1 MTTKI
6 LHQKANRYLCGAAL
20 PAETR
25 QIQAWLSCTD
35 THKVLLSEEEKTAI
49 ETEILEEVRGY
60 TAYPLFYPK
69 EKPWWKKITAV
80 F

>member
-6 LHQKANRYLCGAAL
+6 LHQKANRYLCGAAM

-25 QIQAWLSCTD
+25 QIQAWLSSTD
-35 THKVLLSEEEKTAI
+35 AHKVSVSEEEKTII
-49 ETEILEEVRGY
+49 EDEILEEVKSY

-69 EKPWWKKITAV
+69 EKSWWKKFTAV